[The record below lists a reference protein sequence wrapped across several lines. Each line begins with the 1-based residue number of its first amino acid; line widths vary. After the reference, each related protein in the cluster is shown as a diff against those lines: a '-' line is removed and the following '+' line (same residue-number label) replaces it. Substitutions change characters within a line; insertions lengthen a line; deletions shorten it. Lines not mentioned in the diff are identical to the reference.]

1 MPLAPGTRLGPYE
14 IDSSAG
20 SGGMGEVYRA
30 RDTRL
35 DRTVAVKVS
44 RERFSERFER
54 EARVIAG
61 LNHPH
66 ICTLFDVGPDY
77 LVMEY
82 LEGQALRGPLP
93 LKIALQ
99 YGAQAAD
106 ALHAAHAKGV
116 VHRDL
121 KPGNILIT
129 KSGVKLLDFGL
140 AKVAAQAATGE
151 PGATQTIAEPLTRDN
166 TILGTL
172 QYMAPEQLEGRT
184 ADARSDI
191 FAFGLVLYEA
201 IAGKPAFQ
209 AASQASLIAAI
220 LKEEPRPLPEI
231 APVTPPA
238 LDRLVRKCL
247 AKDPEAR
254 WQTAADLRDEL
265 LWIAEAPAASGQA
278 QAGPTKSKTTA
289 ALAAIA
295 LAAGLAAGVLW
306 QSSRQPASVAWT
318 AIRLGGPPLAYAPR
332 VSPDQ
337 QLIAFVDLV
346 KGNAQIAVMR
356 ADGSSW
362 TQLTRQN
369 DTGYVS
375 DLAWSPDGSQ
385 IYYSRFFDQARGVF
399 AVPALGG
406 ESRLLVEDVNGP
418 YPLPDGSMIV
428 GKIATQGD
436 YQLHRFW
443 PDSGRID
450 ALPGYFDANCDHPPV
465 AVFPDGKE
473 VAFWGVYSSAQDHKG
488 TPGIWALDL
497 ESRKA
502 RQLGSTLGSWTSP
515 YRAMSATPDGKSLIT
530 IANRED
536 VIQVVKVPRGG
547 GPDREVLFSIPSSLN
562 IQTISTAR
570 DGSIYLDTWDRP
582 MSVVRFST
590 AGGDPEELLQID
602 SNSRLVA
609 PLAGPR
615 LLLSSSGGGRL
626 RLMSATPGGELRP
639 LLPGNEQTGL
649 PVAIAPNGLTAI
661 GTGSGAQRQIAIASP
676 REGRIV
682 KRLAL
687 KASEARSLALS
698 PDGKTLYYA
707 AGGVVYAMAVDESK
721 PASRIGEGDQLTI
734 EPGGTYL
741 YVKQATKNP
750 SALVRLPLNGGPA
763 EPIAMPPGI
772 RMSPD
777 WLSSLAVDAK
787 GRLLFEIAT
796 PDSFFFS
803 TGLYDPASRIVKK
816 VPVRFEGDL
825 WSMAWMADGSIVAGG
840 ARFASAIWRYHK

>member
-14 IDSSAG
+14 IESPAG
-20 SGGMGEVYRA
+20 AGGMGEVYRA

-93 LKIALQ
+93 LKTALP
-99 YGAQAAD
+99 YAAQTAD
-106 ALHAAHAKGV
+106 ALHAAHSKGV
-116 VHRDL
+116 IHRDL

-140 AKVAAQAATGE
+140 AKVASQASAGE

-172 QYMAPEQLEGRT
+172 QYMAPEQLEGKT

-220 LKEEPRPLPEI
+220 LKDEPPPLPQI

-254 WQTAADLRDEL
+254 WQSAADLRDEL
-265 LWIAEAPAASGQA
+265 LWIAEGGAESAAPAPPARRRS
-278 QAGPTKSKTTA
+278 SV
-289 ALAAIA
+289 ALAIA
-295 LAAGLAAGVLW
+295 FTLGLAAGVLW
-306 QSSRQPASVAWT
+306 HFRTSAPVTPWIT
-318 AIRLGGPPLAYAPR
+318 TRLGGPPVAYGPR

-337 QLIAFVDLV
+337 QLIAFVDMV

-369 DTGYVS
+369 DAGYVS
-375 DLAWSPDGSQ
+375 DLAWSIDGSQ

-406 ESRLLVEDVNGP
+406 ESRMLLEDANGP

-428 GKIATQGD
+428 GKIATQGE

-443 PDSGRID
+443 PDSGRLEP
-450 ALPGYFDANCDHPPV
+450 LPGYFAADCDHPPV

-473 VAFWGVYSSAQDHKG
+473 IAFWGVYSPAPDRRG
-488 TPGIWALDL
+488 AAAIWALDL

-502 RQLGSTLGSWTSP
+502 RQLGSALGAWTTP
-515 YRAMSATPDGKSLIT
+515 YRAMAATPDGQSLIT
-530 IANRED
+530 IAHSED
-536 VIQVVKVPRGG
+536 LIQVVKLPRAGG
-547 GPDREVLFSIPSSLN
+547 APSEALFGLPSSLN
-562 IQTISTAR
+562 IQTISVAR
-570 DGSIYLDTWDRP
+570 DGSVYLDTWDRP
-582 MSVVRFST
+582 MAVLRFST
-590 AGGDPEELLQID
+590 SGGDPEELLQID
-602 SNSRLVA
+602 TNSRFIA
-609 PLAGPR
+609 PLPVGRMLLNAFGAKPR
-615 LLLSSSGGGRL
+615 LV
-626 RLMSATPGGELRP
+626 SATAGGELRP
-639 LLPGNEQTGL
+639 FLPGNEETGQ
-649 PVAIAPNGLTAI
+649 PVAIAVNGLTAI
-661 GTGSGAQRQIAIASP
+661 GAGPAAQRQVAITSP

-682 KRLAL
+682 RRLAL
-687 KASEARSLALS
+687 KAAEARSVALS
-698 PDGKTLYYA
+698 PDGATLYYTS
-707 AGGVVYAMAVDESK
+707 GGGVYAMPANESK
-721 PASRIGEGDQLTI
+721 PASRIGEGDLLAI
-734 EPGGTYL
+734 EPGGAYL
-741 YVKQATKNP
+741 YVKQVTKNP
-750 SALVRLPLNGGPA
+750 SVLVRLPLNGGAVENIPMPA
-763 EPIAMPPGI
+763 GI

-777 WLSSLAVDAK
+777 TLSPLAVDAK

-803 TGLYDPASRIVKK
+803 TGLYDPATKTVKQ

-825 WSMAWMADGSIVAGG
+825 WQQSWLPDGSIMSGG
-840 ARFASAIWRYHK
+840 ARFASAIWKYHR